1 MEPANEPIEGA
12 ENRVYRFETALWR
25 WEGDGG
31 WHFVTLPG
39 EVSDD
44 IRMRAAGSRRG
55 FGSVRVRA
63 TIGATSWAT
72 SVFPDSRSDAYILP
86 VKKQVRADEGLVEGD
101 SVKVALELLD
111 S

>member
-1 MEPANEPIEGA
+1 M
-12 ENRVYRFETALWR
+12 YRFEAALWR

-31 WHFVTLPG
+31 WHFLTLPG

-44 IRMRAAGSRRG
+44 IRMRTEGLRRG

-72 SVFPDSRSDAYILP
+72 SVFPDSGLEAFILP
-86 VKKQVRADEGLVEGD
+86 VRKQVREDEGLVDGD
-101 SVKVALELLD
+101 SVDVTLELVAD
-111 S
+111 